1 MIVCVRNNSNFLVM
15 VKVLKILLDSVNDS
29 REGGL
34 SAALGCL
41 LPIRDMLVQ
50 DLKEGPCQ
58 LLTKSCHV
66 YTELTQCS
74 LYITSF
80 I

>member
-34 SAALGCL
+34 SAALDL
-41 LPIRDMLVQ
+41 VLPISDIKGQ
-50 DLKEGPCQ
+50 CQ
-58 LLTKSCHV
+58 LLTKSCDV
-66 YTELTQCS
+66 DTDLTQCS

-80 I
+80 V